1 MQLRPWR
8 TGDEALLAGA
18 QPDISPASLTTR
30 FLGGFA
36 TLPTGY
42 LRYVASAPRER
53 WDAQVATEADRL
65 LGWAEFARLVSR
77 DDEADLAVLVVD
89 AWQRRGV
96 ATALFAAMIPRMVA
110 AGVRVV
116 HADVEPRNA
125 AARATI
131 RALATRGASVT
142 GLTGSF
148 VDGLLHY
155 RMSV

>member
-1 MQLRPWR
+1 MELRPWR
-8 TGDEALLAGA
+8 TGDEQLLRRA

-30 FLGGFA
+30 FCAGLA
-36 TLPTGY
+36 TLPAGY
-42 LRYVASAPRER
+42 LRHVVQAPRER

-65 LGWAEFARLVSR
+65 VGWAEFARLAAHE
-77 DDEADLAVLVVD
+77 DEADLAVLVID

-96 ATALFAAMIPRMVA
+96 ATALFQAMLPRVAA

-131 RALATRGASVT
+131 RSLAS
-142 GLTGSF
+142 GLTLSGRF

-155 RMSV
+155 RMAL